1 MASADVSGARSR
13 LRRMARATDCT
24 KLIARPPMRPARRR
38 TWGGSG
44 HLELA
49 HGAQRGE
56 GGRRKTETP
65 APDRRERSRGFAR
78 AGPEATGSA
87 HSQPAKVT
95 RVPDHIGI
103 RL

>member
-1 MASADVSGARSR
+1 
-13 LRRMARATDCT
+13 
-24 KLIARPPMRPARRR
+24 MRPARPRL
-38 TWGGSG
+38 GGRG

-87 HSQPAKVT
+87 HSTTGEGDAAFLA
-95 RVPDHIGI
+95 IWE
-103 RL
+103 